1 MKILE
6 CTRLYEKWLAEQME
20 VFGPDLVFKHRQMK
34 TDEFLFLRATYYRW
48 CQLWERHCGPLKR
61 GPKVLSVGDL
71 HIKNFGTW
79 RDADGRLVWGVNDFD
94 EAALLPWTHDLV
106 RLMTSAA
113 VAVRRVAH

>member
-1 MKILE
+1 
-6 CTRLYEKWLAEQME
+6 ME